1 MNSTDLFNDLS
12 EHVSLRITSYNTI
25 LHNAGW
31 VESKSHHNYDL
42 WLIQEGQVE
51 IKAGKRIHTATAG
64 DLVLFYPGIPYTAMN
79 GTKACRFIYLHFDFG
94 LGEQQRILESF
105 PLSGVIAG
113 CLIEEEAED
122 LRKIFMENLY
132 AVGMSGMRLKG
143 ILLIM
148 IARILECYGVGTYKG
163 EFLIDLFRHEHAGN
177 LVFLQSTIRY
187 IQDNLHRPI
196 RITEVAEVAGM
207 SEKYFIRYFKQ
218 ALGVTPGQYI
228 FQLRMNR
235 ARDLIYTHR
244 YTMQQIASLLG
255 YPDPYSFSKA
265 FKKHYKVSPSK
276 FV

>member
-1 MNSTDLFNDLS
+1 MKGTDLFNDLS

-51 IKAGKRIHTATAG
+51 IQAGKTIHTATAG

-79 GTKACRFIYLHFDFG
+79 GTQACRFIYLHFDFG

-105 PLSGVIAG
+105 PLSGVVAG
-113 CLIEEEAED
+113 CLIEEEAD
-122 LRKIFMENLY
+122 GLRKIFQENLQ

-143 ILLIM
+143 SLMIL
-148 IARILECYGVGTYKG
+148 IARILECYGAGTYKG
-163 EFLIDLFRHEHAGN
+163 GFLNDSVRSEHAGN
-177 LVFLQSTIRY
+177 LVFLQPTILY
-187 IQDNLHRPI
+187 IQENLHRPI
-196 RITEVAEVAGM
+196 RITELAEVAGM

-218 ALGVTPGQYI
+218 ALGVTPGQYMI
-228 FQLRMNR
+228 QLRMNR
-235 ARDLIYTHR
+235 ARDLVYTQR
-244 YTMQQIASLLG
+244 YSMQQVAALLG
-255 YPDPYSFSKA
+255 YPDAYSFSKA
-265 FKKHYKVSPSK
+265 FKKHYKVPPSK